1 MDLQRLACV
10 ALAGLLGLAVAIGG
24 GASQAAGAKRKHRS
38 ACQRLAQ
45 RHKDIAPSRKL
56 VTVVRGDDERGR
68 ISACVLPR
76 GKLRTLASWDDGL
89 SREWGRVRATA
100 GTWVLVEQGYG
111 DQYGGMSRS
120 LTRVDVREGRRLGL
134 SGYGCMTDFGHNCP
148 DGTDFGEFVLAA
160 GGAGA
165 YERSDLASAT
175 TALMAFAPAG
185 TMTQL
190 ADGPVDE
197 LRIAGGQI
205 TWTQGGVAHAAPLP
219 R

>member
-1 MDLQRLACV
+1 MDA
-10 ALAGLLGLAVAIGG
+10 
-24 GASQAAGAKRKHRS
+24 
-38 ACQRLAQ
+38 QRLAQ
-45 RHKDIAPSRKL
+45 RHKDIAPGRKL
-56 VTVVRGDDERGR
+56 VTVVRGDDETGR

-76 GKLRTLASWDDGL
+76 GKVRTLASWDDGL
-89 SREWGRVRATA
+89 SREWASVRATA
-100 GTWVLVEQGYG
+100 GTWVLVERGYG

-120 LTRVDVREGRRLGL
+120 LTRVDVREGRRLVL
-134 SGYGCMTDFGHNCP
+134 SGYGCLTDFGHNCP

-160 GGAGA
+160 SGAGA

-185 TMTQL
+185 AMTRL

-197 LRIAGGQI
+197 LRIAGEQI